1 MSTPGEIGAAA
12 TAGCPVRGEDA
23 LRPAAPNGCPVS
35 DGAAAFDAFAGS
47 YQIDPADALRWS
59 RDREPVFY
67 SPSLGYWVISRYA
80 DIKAVF
86 RDPVLFSPRNALE
99 KITPVS
105 YEAQEALA
113 GYGYAMN
120 RTLVNEDEPAHMERR
135 RALMEH
141 FLPENLAAREP
152 MVRRLTEERID
163 ALIDRG
169 RADLVDEML
178 WEIPLTVAL
187 HFLGVPE
194 EDMETLRRFSI
205 AHTVNTWGRPS
216 PEQQVEVA
224 HAVGRFWRYAG
235 TVLDKMRAEPDGPG
249 WMHFAIRENARRP
262 EVVTDSYL
270 HSMMMAIIVA
280 AHETTAHASANAV
293 KLLLTDGQAWEDVCA
308 DPSLIPGAV
317 EECLRYAGSV
327 VAWRREATDDAVV
340 GGVAIPRGAKL
351 LIVQASGNRDE
362 RHFADAERFDIHR
375 DNAVDHLTF
384 GYGAH
389 QCMGKNLARM
399 EMRVFLEAFTRRLPH
414 MRLVPDQRFTYL
426 PNTSF
431 RGPDHL
437 WVEWDPDRNPERRDA
452 ALREPRASFA
462 IGAPSRKDMARTV
475 RVADTWREAE
485 DILAVRL
492 QDPRGRPLP
501 AWSAGAHV
509 ELCLDGHERSY
520 SLCGPLGE
528 AGLTVAI
535 LREREGRGGSRHFH
549 EALRPGATLRLRGP
563 RNHFLLNEKAARHV
577 LVAGGIGVTPILAM
591 ADRLRAEGRDYELH
605 YAGRSRAAMAFLR
618 RIERDHG
625 PRAVLYP
632 RDEGLRLDLAALM
645 ARVEAGTQVY
655 ACGPDRMISALQDLA
670 ADAPDV
676 LRFERFA
683 SDGAALDPEKE
694 AGFDV
699 DLLDSG
705 LSIHVP
711 PDRTLLDALRGAGV
725 DVASDCEEGLCG
737 SCEVEVAAGEV
748 DHRDAVLSA
757 AERAEGRRM
766 MSCCSRAKGGA
777 RLKLAL

>member
-1 MSTPGEIGAAA
+1 MSAHGDVGAVA
-12 TAGCPVRGEDA
+12 CPIHRGDA
-23 LRPAAPNGCPVS
+23 PRPVASNGCPVS
-35 DGAAAFDAFAGS
+35 ERAAAFDPFAGP
-47 YQIDPADALRWS
+47 YQADPADALRWS

-67 SPSLGYWVISRYA
+67 APALGYWVISRHA

-86 RDPVLFSPRNALE
+86 RDPVLFSPRNALD

-105 YEAQEALA
+105 HEATDALA

-120 RTLVNEDEPAHMERR
+120 RTLVNEDEPVHTERR

-141 FLPENLAAREP
+141 FLPERLAAHEP
-152 MVRRLTEERID
+152 MVRRLVEERID

-169 RADLVDEML
+169 RADLVDAML
-178 WEIPLTVAL
+178 WEVPLTVAL

-224 HAVGRFWRYAG
+224 HAVGRFWHYAG
-235 TVLDKMRAEPDGPG
+235 TVLEKMRAEPDGPG
-249 WMHFAIRENARRP
+249 WMHFAIRENARNP

-280 AHETTAHASANAV
+280 AHETTAHAAANAI
-293 KLLLTDGQAWEDVCA
+293 KLLLTDGEAWEELCA
-308 DPSLIPGAV
+308 DPSLIPNAA

-340 GGVAIPRGAKL
+340 GGVAIPAGAKL

-362 RHFADAERFDIHR
+362 RRFEDAERFDIRR
-375 DNAVDHLTF
+375 DDAADHLTF

-399 EMRVFLEAFTRRLPH
+399 EMRVFLEALTRRLPH
-414 MRLVPDQRFTYL
+414 MRLVADQRFTYL

-437 WVEWDPDRNPERRDA
+437 WVEWDPAANPERRDPT
-452 ALREPRASFA
+452 RRQPRASFA
-462 IGAPSRKDMARTV
+462 IGAPSRRDVARTI
-475 RVADTWREAE
+475 RVAETWRETA
-485 DILAVRL
+485 DVLGVRL
-492 QDPRGRPLP
+492 EDPRGRPLP

-509 ELCLDGHERSY
+509 ELCLGGHERSY
-520 SLCGPLGE
+520 SLCGPPDDG
-528 AGLTVAI
+528 AWSVAI
-535 LREREGRGGSRHFH
+535 LREAEGRGGSRHFH

-563 RNHFLLNEKAARHV
+563 RNRFALNGEAARHV
-577 LVAGGIGVTPILAM
+577 LVAGGIGITPILAM
-591 ADRLRAEGRDYELH
+591 ADRLRAEGGDYALH
-605 YAGRSRAAMAFLR
+605 YAGRSRAAMAFAGR
-618 RIERDHG
+618 VERDHG
-625 PRAVLYP
+625 ARATLYP
-632 RDEGLRLDLAALM
+632 GDEGRRVDLAALT
-645 ARVEAGTQVY
+645 APTEPGTQIY
-655 ACGPDRMISALQDLA
+655 ACGPDRMIAALRELMT
-670 ADAPDV
+670 DAPDA
-676 LRFERFA
+676 LRFEHFA
-683 SDGAALDPEKE
+683 SDGAALDPTRET
-694 AGFDV
+694 GFDV

-705 LSIHVP
+705 LSLHVP
-711 PDRTLLDALRGAGV
+711 PDRSLLDALRGAGV

-737 SCEVEVAAGEV
+737 FCEVEVAEGLL
-748 DHRDAVLSA
+748 DHRDRVLSA
-757 AERAEGRRM
+757 AERDRGNRM
-766 MSCCSRAKGGA
+766 MSCCSRAKDGA